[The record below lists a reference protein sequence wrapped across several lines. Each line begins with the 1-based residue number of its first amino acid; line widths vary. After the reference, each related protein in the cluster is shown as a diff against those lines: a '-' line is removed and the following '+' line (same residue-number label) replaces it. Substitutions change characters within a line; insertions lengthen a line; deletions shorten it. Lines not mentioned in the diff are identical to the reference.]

1 MDMTM
6 VKTIFEIIGLLF
18 IPVIAWLLN
27 TVSQHGKKIIVLE
40 ERVNDSI
47 NRRLT
52 GLESKFETFEE
63 KLDQVNV
70 NSIKAASYIEQLH
83 EKIDHIMS
91 KAK

>member
-6 VKTIFEIIGLLF
+6 IKTIFEIIGLLF

-27 TVSQHGKKIIVLE
+27 TVSQHGKKIILLE

-52 GLESKFETFEE
+52 GLETKFDAFED
-63 KLDQVNV
+63 KLDEINV
-70 NSIKAASYIEQLH
+70 SSVKSASWIEQLDK
-83 EKIDHIMS
+83 KIDGIM
-91 KAK
+91 KVK

>member
-27 TVSQHGKKIIVLE
+27 TVSQHGKKIILLE

-52 GLESKFETFEE
+52 GLETKFDAFED
-63 KLDQVNV
+63 KLDKINV
-70 NSIKAASYIEQLH
+70 NSVKSASWIEQLDK
-83 EKIDHIMS
+83 KIDGIM
-91 KAK
+91 KVK

>member
-1 MDMTM
+1 MDMTL

-27 TVSQHGKKIIVLE
+27 TVSQHGKKIILLE

-52 GLESKFETFEE
+52 GLETKFDAFED
-63 KLDQVNV
+63 KLDKINV
-70 NSIKAASYIEQLH
+70 NSVKSVSWIEQLDK
-83 EKIDHIMS
+83 KIDGIM
-91 KAK
+91 KVK

>member
-27 TVSQHGKKIIVLE
+27 TVSQHGKKIILLE

-52 GLESKFETFEE
+52 GLETKFEAFED
-63 KLDQVNV
+63 KLDKINV
-70 NSIKAASYIEQLH
+70 NSVKSASWIEQLDK
-83 EKIDHIMS
+83 KIDGIM
-91 KAK
+91 KVK